1 MTAPSTKVQPVRHN
15 RVDSSAPAES
25 SCHRVVRIARMLVTC
40 DWSPLEYAMWARW
53 HGLEVSY
60 ANYDLPEHGSGP
72 HSSGGPDLAKVIR
85 SLHIPEDS
93 TALDIG
99 VGMGLAALTLS
110 RYFNLVIGIDHSPE
124 LIAAAR
130 RNARKMRIDHIQLH
144 CVDARLFRDGLDQV
158 THVYMFNPFPEA
170 VMGVVMQNLRRS
182 LERAPRPLTIIYL
195 LPACHR
201 TILAAGFVHKRDIQL
216 RHSHPFAIYEA

>member
-1 MTAPSTKVQPVRHN
+1 MTTPSVKVHPVRYY
-15 RVDSSAPAES
+15 RVHSSVPAES

-40 DWSPLEYAMWARW
+40 DWSPLVYAMSARW

-60 ANYDLPEHGSGP
+60 ANYDLPEHGSRP
-72 HSSGGPDLAKVIR
+72 HSSGGPALAKVIR

-93 TALDIG
+93 IALDIG

-110 RYFNLVIGIDHSPE
+110 RYFKLVIGIDHSPE
-124 LIAAAR
+124 LIAAAK
-130 RNARKMRIDHIQLH
+130 RNAKKMRIDNVQLH
-144 CVDARLFRDGLDQV
+144 CVDARLFIDGLDQV
-158 THVYMFNPFPEA
+158 TYVYTFNPFPDA
-170 VMGVVMQNLRRS
+170 VMRVVMQNLRRS

-195 LPACHR
+195 LPACHE
-201 TILAAGFVHKRDIQL
+201 TILAAGFVHKRDIQF